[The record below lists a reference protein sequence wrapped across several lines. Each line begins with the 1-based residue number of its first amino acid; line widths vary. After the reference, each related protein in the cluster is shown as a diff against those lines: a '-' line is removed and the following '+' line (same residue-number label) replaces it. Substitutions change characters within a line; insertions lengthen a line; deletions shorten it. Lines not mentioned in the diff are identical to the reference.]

1 MYRGKVFL
9 ALNVNIETLDDL
21 VKILN
26 ETGYSK
32 RAIAQI
38 IKWYG

>member
-1 MYRGKVFL
+1 MYRVKVSL
-9 ALNVNIETLDDL
+9 ALNVNIETIDDL

-26 ETGYSK
+26 ENGYSK

-38 IKWYG
+38 VKWYG